1 MGVPK
6 RKTSK
11 MKRRQRQASHK
22 KSFPGSQK
30 CSQCGAAKEPHRI
43 CPSCGSYRGRQVMI
57 VSVDE

>member
-22 KSFPGSQK
+22 KTLAGS
-30 CSQCGAAKEPHRI
+30 AKDPKTQSWHIPHRVD
-43 CPSCGSYRGRQVMI
+43 PVTGMYKGRQVVM
-57 VSVDE
+57 VTADE

>member
-22 KSFPGSQK
+22 HDLPAVQK
-30 CSQCGAAKEPHRI
+30 CPKCGAARQPHHV
-43 CPSCGSYRGRQVMI
+43 CPSCGNYNGRQVM
-57 VSVDE
+57 VVAVDE

>member
-22 KSFPGSQK
+22 KTLAGS
-30 CSQCGAAKEPHRI
+30 AKDPKTQSWHIPHRVD
-43 CPSCGSYRGRQVMI
+43 PVTGMYKGRQVVM
-57 VSVDE
+57 VSADE

>member
-22 KSFPGSQK
+22 KDIPTAQK
-30 CSQCGAAKEPHRI
+30 CPKCGAPRQSHRI
-43 CPSCGSYRGRQVMI
+43 CPACGSYGNRQVMM
-57 VSVDE
+57 VAVDE